1 MTMIGNAIFH
11 ILEATR
17 DFLMQ
22 WLFRVCSL
30 SRLSLLFLHLCLL
43 FIVLTKTTHSYI
55 SRLEESF
62 VTLIGQVILG
72 YKSSYH

>member
-1 MTMIGNAIFH
+1 MIANALFH

-17 DFLMQ
+17 NFLMQ

-30 SRLSLLFLHLCLL
+30 SRLSLLLLPLCSL

-55 SRLEESF
+55 SRLEESL
-62 VTLIGQVILG
+62 VALIG
-72 YKSSYH
+72 